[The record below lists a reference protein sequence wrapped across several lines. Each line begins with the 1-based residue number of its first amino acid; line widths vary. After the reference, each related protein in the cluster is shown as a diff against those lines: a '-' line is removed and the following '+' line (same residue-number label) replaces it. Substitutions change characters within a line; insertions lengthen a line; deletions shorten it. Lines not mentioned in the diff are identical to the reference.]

1 MKIYKT
7 VTLHRLE
14 DNMKMDLK
22 GSGEFMNWIHMTWN
36 IEQWYA
42 F

>member
-1 MKIYKT
+1 
-7 VTLHRLE
+7 
-14 DNMKMDLK
+14 MKMDLK